1 MPCDFRDTALAS
13 RHGVLDVAESSR
25 TGRWAVLLLAGMVG
39 GTAPAAAEQRDR
51 TRGDRPTGQDARAHR
66 GSGGWRVELFGRG
79 GAHVLAASLRMEMSL
94 SGFEFGEPPIS
105 FSAGDSESAWNYLG
119 AGGVRLA
126 RGRSGVEVAWTFAP
140 NPLLTPAV
148 ADAGPFGAFELAEPG
163 GRYRGEDRYESDD
176 GYEPDDRAD
185 SRAGLLVIQAFHEAP
200 VFGPDIR
207 LFVGLGGGW
216 LRVRDE
222 GSDRLMATGDGPFGI
237 FALAR
242 QGFPG
247 EPPPIE
253 TDFRL
258 TQARDR
264 ALIGGSVGVTL
275 TAGNLI
281 VRPRADIYWS
291 GALLSD
297 TVLTIAD
304 PATSMSGSMT
314 ISERVRPAFF
324 LFSVDFG
331 FAFRR

>member
-1 MPCDFRDTALAS
+1 MT
-13 RHGVLDVAESSR
+13 GSSR
-25 TGRWAVLLLAGMVG
+25 TGRWAVLLFAVLVAGA
-39 GTAPAAAEQRDR
+39 APAAAED
-51 TRGDRPTGQDARAHR
+51 GARPGGQDVRAPR
-66 GSGGWRVELFGRG
+66 GSGGWRLELFGRG
-79 GAHVLAASLRMEMSL
+79 GAHVLAASLRTEMSL
-94 SGFEFGEPPIS
+94 AGFEIGEPAVR

-126 RGRSGVEVAWTFAP
+126 RGRSGVEVAWTLAP

-148 ADAGPFGAFELAEPG
+148 ADVGPFGAFELVGPG
-163 GRYRGEDRYESDD
+163 GGYRGNDGDES
-176 GYEPDDRAD
+176 DDRAD
-185 SRAGLLVIQAFHEAP
+185 SRAGLLVVQAFHEAP
-200 VFGPDIR
+200 VFGSDIR

-222 GSDRLMATGDGPFGI
+222 GSDRLMDGGDDPLGI
-237 FALAR
+237 FALAQ

-247 EPPPIE
+247 DAPPIE

-258 TQARDR
+258 TQARDK
-264 ALIGGSVGVTL
+264 AVIGGSVGVTI

-297 TVLTIAD
+297 TVFTIAD
-304 PATSMSGSMT
+304 PASSMSGSMT

>member
-1 MPCDFRDTALAS
+1 MTGS
-13 RHGVLDVAESSR
+13 RR
-25 TGRWAVLLLAGMVG
+25 PGRWTALLLAALVAG
-39 GTAPAAAEQRDR
+39 APLAVAEDRDR
-51 TRGDRPTGQDARAHR
+51 ERAARLAAQDARAHR
-66 GSGGWRVELFGRG
+66 RSGGWRVELFGRG
-79 GAHVLAASLRMEMSL
+79 GAHVLAASLRTEMSL
-94 SGFEFGEPPIS
+94 AGFEIGEPPIS

-126 RGRSGVEVAWTFAP
+126 RGRSGVEIAWTFAP
-140 NPLLTPAV
+140 NRLLTPAV
-148 ADAGPFGAFELAEPG
+148 ADVGPFGAFELAEPG
-163 GRYRGEDRYESDD
+163 GRYRGDDGYGDDRYEDD
-176 GYEPDDRAD
+176 GYESEYRAD
-185 SRAGLLVIQAFHEAP
+185 SRAGLLVVQAFHEAP

-222 GSDRLMATGDGPFGI
+222 GSDQLMAGGDDPLGI

-247 EPPPIE
+247 EPPPIQ
-253 TDFRL
+253 TDFSL
-258 TQARDR
+258 TQARDK

-304 PATSMSGSMT
+304 PASSMSGSMT
-314 ISERVRPAFF
+314 LSERVRPAFF

-331 FAFRR
+331 FAFHR

>member
-1 MPCDFRDTALAS
+1 MRCPRLM
-13 RHGVLDVAESSR
+13 GSSR
-25 TGRWAVLLLAGMVG
+25 TGRWTALLLAGLVA
-39 GTAPAAAEQRDR
+39 TAAAEDRDR
-51 TRGDRPTGQDARAHR
+51 TRAARPAGQDARAQR
-66 GSGGWRVELFGRG
+66 GSHGWRVELFGRG
-79 GAHVLAASLRMEMSL
+79 GAHILAASLRTEMSL
-94 SGFEFGEPPIS
+94 SGFEIGEPPIS
-105 FSAGDSESAWNYLG
+105 FSVGDSDSAWNYLG

-140 NPLLTPAV
+140 NPLLTPTV
-148 ADAGPFGAFELAEPG
+148 ADAGPFGAVELAEPG
-163 GRYRGEDRYESDD
+163 GRHRGDD
-176 GYEPDDRAD
+176 GYESEYRSD
-185 SRAGLLVIQAFHEAP
+185 SRAGMLVVQAFHEAP

-222 GSDRLMATGDGPFGI
+222 GSDRLMAGGDDPLGI

-247 EPPPIE
+247 EPPPVE

-258 TQARDR
+258 TQARDK
-264 ALIGGSVGVTL
+264 ALIGGSVGVTVR
-275 TAGNLI
+275 AGNLI

-304 PATSMSGSMT
+304 PTSSMSGSMT

>member
-1 MPCDFRDTALAS
+1 MTGS
-13 RHGVLDVAESSR
+13 GR
-25 TGRWAVLLLAGMVG
+25 TGRWTALLFAGLVAG
-39 GTAPAAAEQRDR
+39 APLAAAEDRDR
-51 TRGDRPTGQDARAHR
+51 TRTARPAGQDARAHR
-66 GSGGWRVELFGRG
+66 RSGGWRVELFGRG
-79 GAHVLAASLRMEMSL
+79 GAHVLAASLRTEMSL
-94 SGFEFGEPPIS
+94 SGFEVGEPPIS

-126 RGRSGVEVAWTFAP
+126 RGRSGVEVAWAFAP
-140 NPLLTPAV
+140 NRLLTPAV
-148 ADAGPFGAFELAEPG
+148 ADAGPFGAFELVEPG
-163 GRYRGEDRYESDD
+163 GRYRGGDGYGDDRTEDD
-176 GYEPDDRAD
+176 GYELDGRAD
-185 SRAGLLVIQAFHEAP
+185 SRAGMLVVQAFHEAP

-222 GSDRLMATGDGPFGI
+222 GSDRLMAGGDDPLGI

-247 EPPPIE
+247 DPPPIE
-253 TDFRL
+253 TDFRV
-258 TQARDR
+258 TQARDK
-264 ALIGGSVGVTL
+264 ALFGGSVGVTL
-275 TAGNLI
+275 AAGNLI
-281 VRPRADIYWS
+281 VRPRVDVYWS

-304 PATSMSGSMT
+304 PTSSMSGSMT

-331 FAFRR
+331 FTFRR